1 MIKKEVLRLQLGGL
15 ISSMCDGRS
24 DAAIETQDLIMGHFV
39 KDNTIV
45 IDLDLINLRR
55 IISNIAKVGDCILR
69 HKYE

>member
-1 MIKKEVLRLQLGGL
+1 
-15 ISSMCDGRS
+15 MCDGRS